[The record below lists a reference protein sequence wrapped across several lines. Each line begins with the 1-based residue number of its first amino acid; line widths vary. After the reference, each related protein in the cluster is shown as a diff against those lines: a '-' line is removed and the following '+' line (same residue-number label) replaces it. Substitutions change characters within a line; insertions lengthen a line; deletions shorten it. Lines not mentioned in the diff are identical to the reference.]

1 MKERR
6 KHERK
11 FAEIH
16 AELVV
21 ESLHLQ
27 GATINISENGCL
39 IQVCVDGV
47 LPAGLTNK
55 SASLWLAWEDKI
67 VESTARI
74 VRVDHNLLALEVV
87 AVDIEGACLIKS
99 KFSTL

>member
-47 LPAGLTNK
+47 TRCFL
-55 SASLWLAWEDKI
+55 
-67 VESTARI
+67 
-74 VRVDHNLLALEVV
+74 RV
-87 AVDIEGACLIKS
+87 
-99 KFSTL
+99 